1 MKGLL
6 SCLLLLLV
14 CAVPMAQQKLAF
26 THVSLITMKSN
37 EVLANQTV
45 LIKDGKIQQ
54 TGNFRKVKI
63 PQDYAIVDAS
73 GKFMMHGLFDM
84 HVHFFNEQG
93 EYRNTSERELKV
105 MMANGL
111 TTVRIMAGHPNY
123 LEAKKNVA
131 INKWTGPDL
140 IIASPQLVGRWP
152 WPTDLKNFEIVDT
165 RQKGIDA
172 VKKFKAAG
180 YDAIKITFMVNA
192 DVFDAV
198 AKTAAEENIRLVG
211 HVGPRVKLPRA
222 LAAKQ
227 QNEHMDEF
235 IDMLL
240 PDSTFNKGQSVSDM
254 NLWQKNAW
262 ATVPFLDES
271 KIPALVDMVKK
282 SGIYVT
288 PTNFFF
294 ISSFGL
300 AYTDEKY
307 RSRPDYKYI
316 PAEILPERWR
326 VKEMN
331 RNMKIPPES
340 LERYVYLRKK
350 MVYELWKGGVP
361 LMAGSDSPEWFL
373 VPGFSIHDELD
384 MFVQAGLSSYAA
396 LQTATVNPAAYLGLN
411 KGTIEAGKQADLV
424 LLDKNPLASIGHTR
438 TIYAVVKNGVLYSRH
453 QLDNL
458 LTEGLP
464 ETTQPVR

>member
-37 EVLANQTV
+37 EVLADQTV
-45 LIKDGKIQQ
+45 LIKDGRIQQ

-73 GKFMMHGLFDM
+73 GKFMMPGLFDM

-93 EYRNTSERELKV
+93 EYKNTCERELKV
-105 MMANGL
+105 MLANGL

-152 WPTDLKNFEIVDT
+152 WPTDFKNFEIVDS

-211 HVGPRVKLPRA
+211 HVGPRVKLPGA

-240 PDSTFNKGQSVSDM
+240 PDSTYNKGQSVSDM

-294 ISSFGL
+294 ISSFGA

-307 RSRPDYKYI
+307 RSRPDYKYM

-424 LLDKNPLASIGHTR
+424 LLDKNPLANIGHTR